1 MVPNDLQAV
10 SIEFAFF
17 TDYAG
22 NKSQPNEFSRN
33 LLENF
38 EKITG
43 KQPTVRVGGTSQY
56 ASSVL
61 LVLCWASNTDGL

>member
-1 MVPNDLQAV
+1 MVPNVLQAI

-43 KQPTVRVGGTSQY
+43 KHPTVRVGGSSEY
-56 ASSVL
+56 AA
-61 LVLCWASNTDGL
+61 LCFPCVEPQNTDGL